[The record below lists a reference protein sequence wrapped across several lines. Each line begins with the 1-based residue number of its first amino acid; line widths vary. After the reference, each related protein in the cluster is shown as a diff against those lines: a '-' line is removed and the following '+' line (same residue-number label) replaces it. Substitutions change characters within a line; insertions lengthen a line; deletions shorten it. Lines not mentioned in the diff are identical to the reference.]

1 VHSLLSIFRMFDYDT
16 LYGYKL
22 LTTSNLCMES
32 SCNII
37 KPLCLHHPTYMY
49 LLCSKFCHDI
59 YEKKPHLSNHHIT
72 SNIMHGT
79 MLQLMSTML
88 FFFAPFFAPQCRIGG
103 LVSAVGPH
111 FGSPPPP
118 HPPQQSPTL
127 HLRAD
132 LLCRWR

>member
-1 VHSLLSIFRMFDYDT
+1 MHSLLSIFRMFDYDT

-88 FFFAPFFAPQCRIGG
+88 FFFAPFFPPHFQIRRMD
-103 LVSAVGPH
+103 SALSLGPH
-111 FGSPPPP
+111 FGSPPHPTPP
-118 HPPQQSPTL
+118 NKAL
-127 HLRAD
+127 HYT
-132 LLCRWR
+132 